1 MTLPYLRKS
10 GSYRYVSPQN
20 ISQISEES
28 HRSINGLSGFEDWTE
43 NPRVGGS
50 IPPLATIQ
58 NKALGKND
66 TDVECPIFVRHSVIV
81 LERIKATDHSRATSD
96 LSSTA
101 GKSPASGRS
110 NDRCPAVCFRR

>member
-50 IPPLATIQ
+50 IPPLATILTTLIRSIFPRAAARV
-58 NKALGKND
+58 ALADWQQLLARTENPRVGSS
-66 TDVECPIFVRHSVIV
+66 ILS
-81 LERIKATDHSRATSD
+81 LATV
-96 LSSTA
+96 
-101 GKSPASGRS
+101 KSKRDAL
-110 NDRCPAVCFRR
+110 D